1 MRRAV
6 PAVALSAL
14 AVATTAGCDNGW
26 WTYHRDPAR
35 SGVNAELAAAGRVGA
50 SWTTNLDGAVYA
62 QPLVVGGTLIAAT
75 ENDSLYGLDPGTGAV
90 RWRTHVASPVSRSAL
105 PCGNID
111 PLGITG
117 TPAYDPASK
126 LVFAG
131 RRGLGAQ
138 AFARAVDTRA
148 SPSSTDR
155 QPRAARSINA
165 SE

>member
-1 MRRAV
+1 LRRAV

-62 QPLVVGGTLIAAT
+62 QPLVVGGTLVAAT
-75 ENDSLYGLDPGTGAV
+75 ENDSLYGLDPATGAV

-105 PCGNID
+105 PCGNVD
-111 PLGITG
+111 PLGMGSEVQRYRI
-117 TPAYDPASK
+117 
-126 LVFAG
+126 
-131 RRGLGAQ
+131 RR
-138 AFARAVDTRA
+138 
-148 SPSSTDR
+148 
-155 QPRAARSINA
+155 
-165 SE
+165 